1 MEPSPAAISTLAPQ
15 TDLSAKTTAASRY
28 AGCVMETTTVAMMR
42 TNPTP
47 PALVHT
53 DSEFLCQTPEVQS
66 TLRAGQVQREMLVL
80 RRLGAGA

>member
-1 MEPSPAAISTLAPQ
+1 TFPLPSISTLAPQ

-53 DSEFLCQTPEVQS
+53 GSHSRFLCQTPEVQS
-66 TLRAGQVQREMLVL
+66 TLRAGQVQREMLH
-80 RRLGAGA
+80 R